1 MLMSVAL
8 AFLGA
13 CGGEESSSADGPPTP
28 SQGSGPMQPAPG
40 PGGTAFNPNAG
51 GPAPGSGP
59 PAGGGAQGGGPTGG
73 EAPPDSRQAGQTN
86 SGQPLP
92 SGKGEA
98 TEAQV
103 AASIQQHI
111 RQETQAM
118 GGVFKLHDPETE
130 SDLVLNFVEM
140 KLPVNNVEGTGY
152 FGYADFR
159 VDGGDA
165 DQLYELGFWVRVDG
179 GHVMVTRQRITREP
193 VKDGEGWKQEVLY
206 TNDAEWPDALK

>member
-1 MLMSVAL
+1 MLMSVAF

-28 SQGSGPMQPAPG
+28 AQGSGPMQPAPG

-59 PAGGGAQGGGPTGG
+59 PSGGGGQGGGPTGG
-73 EAPPDSRQAGQTN
+73 DAPPDARQAGQTN

-98 TEAQV
+98 SEAQV

-140 KLPVNNVEGTGY
+140 KLPVNNVEGAGY

-159 VDGGDA
+159 VEGGEAGGDLA
-165 DQLYELGFWVRVDG
+165 ETYQDILRRKIGVAVKVEITTPGALATQTGIES
-179 GHVMVTRQRITREP
+179 RQKPIRLIDER
-193 VKDGEGWKQEVLY
+193 Y
-206 TNDAEWPDALK
+206 

>member
-13 CGGEESSSADGPPTP
+13 CGGEEGSSTNGPPTP
-28 SQGSGPMQPAPG
+28 PQGSGPMQPAPG

-59 PAGGGAQGGGPTGG
+59 PAGGSQAGG
-73 EAPPDSRQAGQTN
+73 EPPPNERQAGQTN
-86 SGQPLP
+86 AGQPLP

-103 AASIQQHI
+103 AASIQKHI

-140 KLPVNNVEGTGY
+140 DTL
-152 FGYADFR
+152 
-159 VDGGDA
+159 
-165 DQLYELGFWVRVDG
+165 
-179 GHVMVTRQRITREP
+179 
-193 VKDGEGWKQEVLY
+193 
-206 TNDAEWPDALK
+206 